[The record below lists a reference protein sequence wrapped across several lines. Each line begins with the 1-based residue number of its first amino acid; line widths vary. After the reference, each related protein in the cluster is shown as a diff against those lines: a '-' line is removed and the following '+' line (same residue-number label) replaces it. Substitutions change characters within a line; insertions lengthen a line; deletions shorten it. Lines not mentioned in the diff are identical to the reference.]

1 MKAGKSLERRSTI
14 VCIPRAFVGWFGV
27 DAGEPKVLRTTHN
40 PNQPVNH
47 VEFKRVL
54 SWNVFALFSL
64 ALGQAFRCSAST
76 QRWHNAKICAAASQT
91 RRHSG
96 SPMLLDLFSRQLS
109 EELQGISSW
118 ILIPTS
124 GNNQKE
130 GVHTG
135 TSQKKSIPSRLGAMI
150 RAYYFHEKA
159 TDVIKDAPNH
169 CLTAYHK
176 TNCGGT
182 HYPPSTSTC
191 IIFEFCITIPSPSVF
206 TFEFLRRNWKKTS
219 APWAWST
226 DEPLLPWLLV
236 RRVALA
242 IWLLLTE
249 TSCPSSLPAGIP
261 GRSSA
266 RRVPD
271 WDFWHTRSMVALVS
285 MKTLFSCMSKST
297 VRATMSKLLVQRFQ
311 VRFDMICCDV
321 TSMEFVWLSGFGVHT
336 QDVDDKGASRKGQWS
351 QLSFQTSGG
360 GHQMYI

>member
-1 MKAGKSLERRSTI
+1 
-14 VCIPRAFVGWFGV
+14 
-27 DAGEPKVLRTTHN
+27 
-40 PNQPVNH
+40 
-47 VEFKRVL
+47 
-54 SWNVFALFSL
+54 
-64 ALGQAFRCSAST
+64 
-76 QRWHNAKICAAASQT
+76 
-91 RRHSG
+91 
-96 SPMLLDLFSRQLS
+96 
-109 EELQGISSW
+109 
-118 ILIPTS
+118 
-124 GNNQKE
+124 
-130 GVHTG
+130 
-135 TSQKKSIPSRLGAMI
+135 MI

-169 CLTAYHK
+169 CLTASHK

-191 IIFEFCITIPSPSVF
+191 MIFEFCITIPSPSVF

-226 DEPLLPWLLV
+226 DEPLLLWLLV

-242 IWLLLTE
+242 IWLLLTK

-285 MKTLFSCMSKST
+285 MKTLSSCMSKST
-297 VRATMSKLLVQRFQ
+297 VRSTMSKLLVQRFQ

-360 GHQMYI
+360 GHQMYIYKLYV